1 MRQVLLVAAL
11 WVAAAGVAPA
21 QDKPVDV
28 NFGFGVAI
36 PVTGL
41 NDSFDTGWN
50 GNAGVTFNVTPTFGV
65 QAEYMYMRM
74 DGPEKTISIVEN
86 PIAAIVTNG
95 LLEANHQVH
104 ALTFNGVYKAKTDG
118 VVGGY
123 GLAGLGWYHRTVQ
136 VTSPSVG
143 YTTYCDPYWYICY
156 PVLVPVDTII
166 GDRSSNDFGINVG
179 GGITFGR
186 SAKFYIEARYHYVW
200 GPTITRPAEP
210 GREAEELST
219 NAGYFPITFGI
230 RW

>member
-1 MRQVLLVAAL
+1 MRNVILAAFICVAS
-11 WVAAAGVAPA
+11 AGLATA

-28 NFGFGVAI
+28 NFGFGVAM

-50 GNAGVTFNVTPTFGV
+50 GNAGVTFNLSPTLGV

-86 PIAAIVTNG
+86 PIAAIATNG

-104 ALTFNGVYKAKTDG
+104 AITFNGVYKAKTEG
-118 VVGGY
+118 MVGGY
-123 GLAGLGWYHRTVQ
+123 GLAGLGWYHRIVQ

-143 YTTYCDPYWYICY
+143 YATYCDPYWYVCY
-156 PVLVPVDTII
+156 PTLVSVDTII
-166 GDRSSNDFGINVG
+166 GDRSSNDLGINFG

-186 SAKFYIEARYHYVW
+186 AAKFYVEVRYHYVW
-200 GPTITRPAEP
+200 GPTISRPAEP
-210 GREAEELST
+210 GHDAVDQST
-219 NAGYFPITFGI
+219 NAGYLPITFGV